1 MGKVWSSSGVLG
13 SVVALVGLSG
23 AVTGADA
30 QERPLGTPVATHSES
45 FAVVNT
51 VRELSDGR
59 VLVAD
64 PLSKVL
70 IVLDADLV
78 RADTLGRLGEGPAEY
93 LQPDAVWPLPGDS
106 TLLVDLG
113 NTRLTML
120 DSDGAF
126 GRTRPIAQGNGGPGT
141 PPALALPS
149 GVDGQGAIYFTS
161 MPAMGPEG
169 PSDTVTVLRL
179 GPNGGAPTPITQLKT
194 TSFTSRTSGS
204 ANNQNVN
211 ISSIPLSA
219 TDVWAVAGDGS
230 VAVARAGEVQVDWIS
245 PDGTTTRGSRIDL
258 ASVPIRQA
266 EKEEWSADRESSGGG
281 VGIEMTVDNGVR
293 SMRMSRGGMGDGP
306 DLNAM
311 TWPELKAPWVA
322 ASGRIDAEGR
332 FWARRS
338 LPAGTPA
345 LYDVFGRDGSHVGSI
360 RFPEGRRLVGFGEN
374 AVYAV
379 DVDPFDLK
387 TLERYALPPL

>member
-1 MGKVWSSSGVLG
+1 
-13 SVVALVGLSG
+13 VVALVGLSAG
-23 AVTGADA
+23 VTAVAA
-30 QERPLGTPVATHSES
+30 QERALGPPVATHSES

-51 VRELSDGR
+51 VRELNDGR

-70 IVLDADLV
+70 IVLDADLL

-93 LQPDAVWPLPGDS
+93 LQPAAVWPLPGDS

-120 DSDGAF
+120 DSDGVF
-126 GRTRPIAQGNGGPGT
+126 GRTRPIAQGNGGPRT
-141 PPALALPS
+141 PPALVLPS
-149 GVDGQGAIYFTS
+149 GVDAQGAIYFTS
-161 MPAMGPEG
+161 MPGMGPDG

-179 GPNGGAPTPITQLKT
+179 AADGGAPTPIAQLKT
-194 TSFTSRTSGS
+194 TSFTSRTSGG

-211 ISSIPLSA
+211 ISPIPLSA
-219 TDVWAVAGDGS
+219 TDVWAVAPDGS
-230 VAVARAGEVQVDWIS
+230 VAVARAGEVRVDWIS
-245 PDGTTTRGSRIDL
+245 PDGTTTRGSGIDL
-258 ASVPIRQA
+258 SSVPIRQA

-281 VGIEMTVDNGVR
+281 IGIEMTIENGAR
-293 SMRMSRGGMGDGP
+293 SMRMSRGGMGEGP

-311 TWPELKAPWVA
+311 TWPDQKAPWVA

-338 LPAGTPA
+338 LPAGAPA
-345 LYDVFGRDGSHVGSI
+345 LYDVFARDGSLVGSV
-360 RFPEGRRLVGFGEN
+360 RFPEGRRLVGFGQN
-374 AVYAV
+374 AIYAV